1 MVGRILIYLLVL
13 IAVLMGILAS
23 VAGNLSDHWINI
35 IGIIARFFDVTLP
48 ILGVAALLK
57 YLCSCPHHHRN
68 DEIKR

>member
-1 MVGRILIYLLVL
+1 MCGRIIIGLIML
-13 IAVLMGILAS
+13 IAVVMGILAS

-57 YLCSCPHHHRN
+57 YLMSCPHHHN
-68 DEIKR
+68 QEVVKK

>member
-57 YLCSCPHHHRN
+57 YLCCCPHHHGN